1 MLVKKG
7 NKIFIENQKQK
18 IFKYLFFNERMNR
31 NVLENSIFSDKKIKP
46 VTISAVVNGETI
58 EDDNI
63 FKYRYI
69 KNPRTENIKNTLTYE
84 KIKDK
89 KRR

>member
-1 MLVKKG
+1 MLVKKA

-18 IFKYLFFNERMNR
+18 IFKYLFSNERMNR
-31 NVLENSIFSDKKIKP
+31 NVLENSIFNDKKIKTI
-46 VTISAVVNGETI
+46 TISAFVNGEAV
-58 EDDNI
+58 DNDNI
-63 FKYRYI
+63 FKYRYM
-69 KNPRTENIKNTLTYE
+69 KNPRTENIKDTLTYE

>member
-31 NVLENSIFSDKKIKP
+31 NVLENSIFNDKKIKTI
-46 VTISAVVNGETI
+46 TISAFVNGEAV
-58 EDDNI
+58 DNDNV

-69 KNPRTENIKNTLTYE
+69 KNPRTENITNTLTYE

-89 KRR
+89 KKR

>member
-7 NKIFIENQKQK
+7 NKICIENQKQK

-31 NVLENSIFSDKKIKP
+31 NVLENSVFNDKKIKTI
-46 VTISAVVNGETI
+46 TISAFVNGETI
-58 EDDNI
+58 VDDNNL
-63 FKYRYI
+63 KYRYI
-69 KNPRTENIKNTLTYE
+69 KNPRTENITNTLTYE